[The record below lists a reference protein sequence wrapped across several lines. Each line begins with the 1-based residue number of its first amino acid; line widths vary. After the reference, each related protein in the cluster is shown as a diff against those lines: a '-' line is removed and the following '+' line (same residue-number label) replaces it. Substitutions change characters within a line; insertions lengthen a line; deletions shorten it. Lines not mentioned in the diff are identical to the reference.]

1 VVGEGNGVLWILKWL
16 CLCKRIDSMVDGNNV
31 YILESMFNGRNGYL
45 KGIMERFYGGDVGC
59 DSDTSS
65 DYNNRCNILASSTNI
80 I

>member
-1 VVGEGNGVLWILKWL
+1 
-16 CLCKRIDSMVDGNNV
+16 MVDGNNV

-80 I
+80 IRRESIIAVGEFNVLNDNIG